1 MTVRRGLLAC
11 CAIAVGTWAFVTA
24 CTGDDP
30 VLTPS
35 ESDAASEASA
45 PVDAGG
51 EAALPGDSG
60 NNADGDAGKPFSPSD
75 LGAHLVLWYEGSPKN
90 LILSDA
96 GDGKVLQWNDLST
109 FALAATVPVTLNACG
124 GPTSLPDD
132 AGGAR
137 NVVAFLVDCEKLGNE
152 SDQSNLD
159 FGGRDFL
166 IEVAVSVDRG
176 GATPFT
182 PLFKRIQLP
191 NGGHY
196 GEVILTLDTGHVSV
210 TIRPDDADASSEV
223 TLVSASAPMD
233 DKAMHVVAMRRF
245 RQIGL
250 AQDTLE
256 LRVDGVH
263 EDMQVSSVNL
273 DLGGAVFTFGGD
285 HGGGPTVFPNLDIA
299 EMVVVSPKTPVP
311 IGDDDVKS
319 VEGYLKAKYRTP

>member
-1 MTVRRGLLAC
+1 MLAC
-11 CAIAVGTWAFVTA
+11 CAIGIGAWAFVTA

-30 VLTPS
+30 VLTTA
-35 ESDAASEASA
+35 ESDAATEAST
-45 PVDAGG
+45 PSDTGVG

-60 NNADGDAGKPFSPSD
+60 TDADGDAGKAFTPTD

-96 GDGKVLQWNDLST
+96 GDGNVLQWNDLST
-109 FALAATVPVTLNACG
+109 FGLAATVPLTLKACT
-124 GPTSLPDD
+124 GPTSIPDD

-137 NVVAFLVDCEKLGNE
+137 NVVAFLTDCQKLGNE
-152 SDQSNLD
+152 NDQQNLD
-159 FGGRDFL
+159 FGARDFL
-166 IEVAVSVDRG
+166 IEVVASVDRG
-176 GATPFT
+176 AATPLAQ
-182 PLFKRIQLP
+182 LFKRNQSS
-191 NGGHY
+191 NAGHF
-196 GEVILTLDTGHVSV
+196 GEVILTVDTGHVSV

-233 DKAMHVVAMRRF
+233 DKALHVVAMRRF

-263 EDMQVSSVNL
+263 EDLQVDSVNL
-273 DLGGAVFTFGGD
+273 DLGGANFVFGGE
-285 HGGGPTVFPNLDIA
+285 HLGSPTGPVFSPNLDIA

-311 IGDDDVKS
+311 IGDDVVKS
-319 VEGYLKAKYRTP
+319 VEGYLKAKYGTP